1 MRHLLLAAVAVA
13 ALSGTAYAEG
23 NGEPFPG
30 VDAAV
35 TSPAG
40 TSMTARM
47 QDPYHYAA
55 PTTAIRLGSNSGVTA
70 RMQDPYHFST
80 PDQVVSLT
88 SSNNPTE
95 ATASI
100 GTPGSQA
107 QGLVAPTATHG

>member
-1 MRHLLLAAVAVA
+1 MRHLLLAAAAAA
-13 ALSGTAYAEG
+13 ALSSTAYAEG

-35 TSPAG
+35 TSPTG
-40 TSMTARM
+40 SSTSARM

-55 PTTAIRLGSNSGVTA
+55 PMTAVSVGSRGTSV
-70 RMQDPYHFST
+70 RMQDPYHYSA
-80 PDQVVSLT
+80 PDQFVSLT
-88 SSNNPTE
+88 GSSNPTE

-107 QGLVAPTATHG
+107 QGLVAPTTTRG